1 MIRLIVTLFENTHKN
16 SIKNWFL
23 PTIEVLKY
31 DANRREKEQQFVY
44 YTTYNEEKDDFL
56 LLLIMLTYC
65 RLEHFTA
72 IISEAIR

>member
-44 YTTYNEEKDDFL
+44 YTTYNEEKDDFFVITDNVNIL
-56 LLLIMLTYC
+56 SIGTFHC
-65 RLEHFTA
+65 HHF
-72 IISEAIR
+72 